1 MGGLISVPGSKT
13 GADVFFASLF
23 GATLAALVLL
33 GGYFFTFP
41 DFVKG
46 LGAGLILASAV
57 LMYLNRGRDEYT
69 MATWHAGT
77 SSGFAVTIA
86 WLVTASLAPGLSDV
100 LSPELQGALGDAR
113 LLALSA
119 ITAFLLAVGWKTLKD
134 RQ

>member
-100 LSPELQGALGDAR
+100 LSPELQGAIG
-113 LLALSA
+113 ALSF
-119 ITAFLLAVGWKTLKD
+119 TSDVLSY
-134 RQ
+134 